1 MSDGGAARDAAAAEQ
16 DSPTAP
22 LTSAAGVQS
31 SRPTW
36 RRIETESE

>member
-1 MSDGGAARDAAAAEQ
+1 VLPVLKRRPVPEGYGGERIY
-16 DSPTAP
+16 
-22 LTSAAGVQS
+22 S